1 MINISSIFAKS
12 PFKPLR
18 DHMDKV
24 VESVVPLDDFFEAL
38 FQEDYSKLEKI
49 QKQVIQSEKEADSIK
64 NEVRN
69 HLPRN
74 IFMPINRRD
83 FLEMLDM
90 QDSIADVSEDIVIL
104 LNLRKMN
111 LTKDLCKD
119 VISFVKKSQNVCYLA
134 RDLTHEFGDVIES
147 GFGKH
152 EIKKLLEMI
161 ENVSISET
169 EADDLE
175 DALVHKL
182 YEVEE
187 KINSVDAVFWYKIFE
202 LIGDI
207 ADFSK
212 KTGNRLRLMIASK

>member
-1 MINISSIFAKS
+1 MINIASIFAKS

-18 DHMDKV
+18 EHMDKV
-24 VESVVPLDDFFEAL
+24 VESVVPLNVFFEAL
-38 FQEDYSKLEKI
+38 FQEDFSKVEKI
-49 QKQVIQSEKEADSIK
+49 QQQVIQAEKEADSIK

-69 HLPRN
+69 NLPRN

-83 FLEMLDM
+83 LLEMLDM
-90 QDSIADVSEDIVIL
+90 QDSIADVAQDIVIL
-104 LNLRKMN
+104 LNIRRMS
-111 LTKDLCKD
+111 LTKELGQD
-119 VISFVKKSQNVCYLA
+119 VIHFVKKSQDVCYLA
-134 RDLTHEFGDVIES
+134 RGLTQEFGDVIES
-147 GFGKH
+147 GFGRH

-161 ENVSISET
+161 ENVSIAET
-169 EADDLE
+169 EADNLE
-175 DALVHKL
+175 DALVQRL

-187 KINSVDAVFWYKIFE
+187 NMNSVDAVFWYKIFE

>member
-24 VESVVPLDDFFEAL
+24 VESVIPLNDFFEVL
-38 FQEDYSKLEKI
+38 FQQDYSNLEKI
-49 QKQVIQSEKEADSIK
+49 QQQVIQAENEADSIK

-69 HLPRN
+69 NLPRN

-83 FLEMLDM
+83 LLEMLDM
-90 QDSIADVSEDIVIL
+90 QDSIADVAQDIVIL
-104 LNLRKMN
+104 LNIRKMK
-111 LTKDLCKD
+111 LPEELSQD
-119 VISFVKKSQNVCYLA
+119 VIQFVKKSQDVCYLA
-134 RDLTHEFGDVIES
+134 RGLTQEFGDVIES
-147 GFGKH
+147 GFGRH

-175 DALVHKL
+175 DALISRL

-187 KINSVDAVFWYKIFE
+187 KMNPIDVVSWYKVFE

>member
-24 VESVVPLDDFFEAL
+24 VESVAPLNDFFEAL

-49 QKQVIQSEKEADSIK
+49 HKQVIQSEKEADSIK
-64 NEVRN
+64 NDVRN

-90 QDSIADVSEDIVIL
+90 QDSIADVAEDIVIL
-104 LNLRKMN
+104 LNLRKMK
-111 LTKDLCKD
+111 LSKELSED
-119 VISFVKKSQNVCYLA
+119 VIQFVKKSQNVCYLA

-147 GFGKH
+147 GFGRH

-175 DALVHKL
+175 DALISRL

-187 KINSVDAVFWYKIFE
+187 KMNPIDVVSWYKVFE